1 MSFKDGLL
9 IYSFWSGYKEKPE
22 MKAFLKCCEDLG
34 LEIIT
39 LHTSGHADPD
49 TIKELIGHT
58 NPTKIIP
65 IHTENAD
72 WFVKEYGDKII
83 IE

>member
-1 MSFKDGLL
+1 
-9 IYSFWSGYKEKPE
+9 